1 MGGLEGKFDSKKP
14 LHVQVTS
21 SIPIVLFV
29 FPFPVYFRWTDVT
42 HFQCER
48 PGMVPMMDNEALST
62 YGHYNTTGYYIPE
75 EDDDALYNVSKEVL
89 AFRALPRIPN
99 YVCGMGDRSKRLA
112 KSTNVKNKTK
122 TTLKSIGI
130 IDTPMQTMENIT
142 LQIAVE
148 LFLGLDEI
156 MVDFPSVVVDV
167 SWNNM
172 DHINDAV
179 LSVKTFPMVS
189 IVLSPNTSY
198 SKYI

>member
-1 MGGLEGKFDSKKP
+1 MFVHVFSK
-14 LHVQVTS
+14 
-21 SIPIVLFV
+21 
-29 FPFPVYFRWTDVT
+29 
-42 HFQCER
+42 
-48 PGMVPMMDNEALST
+48 
-62 YGHYNTTGYYIPE
+62 
-75 EDDDALYNVSKEVL
+75 VL

-112 KSTNVKNKTK
+112 KSTVVKNKTT

-130 IDTPMQTMENIT
+130 LDTPSQTTENIT